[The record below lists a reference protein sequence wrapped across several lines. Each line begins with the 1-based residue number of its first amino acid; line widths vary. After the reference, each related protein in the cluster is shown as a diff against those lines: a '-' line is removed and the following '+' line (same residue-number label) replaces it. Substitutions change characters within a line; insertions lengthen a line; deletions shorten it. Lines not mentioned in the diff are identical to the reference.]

1 MKQFMWH
8 ENDMYVC
15 DQNVHGIY
23 NVFVNLFPK
32 LFVKKFNLIKLVII
46 EKKKHTH
53 LPSST
58 NNRSNIQLLIKSTQ
72 IT

>member
-1 MKQFMWH
+1 MWH

-46 EKKKHTH
+46 EKNTFA
-53 LPSST
+53 
-58 NNRSNIQLLIKSTQ
+58 IIYE
-72 IT
+72 